1 MLLQALDLDE
11 LGVMPFDAEAFT
23 TLVQPAANS
32 MNGRESLDDL
42 RRWYDMGFI
51 SHLERNGG
59 RVVSVWRRCVTDQ
72 ARPKTVIRAPKTHIC
87 HPPSCSGSGASGNHS
102 SRQATI

>member
-1 MLLQALDLDE
+1 MLQALDLDE

-51 SHLERNGG
+51 GVSQEGRSHPEGYEAATTAELMAYWMGQSDAAGG
-59 RVVSVWRRCVTDQ
+59 SPR
-72 ARPKTVIRAPKTHIC
+72 
-87 HPPSCSGSGASGNHS
+87 SCPG
-102 SRQATI
+102 